1 MAGYLLDTNH
11 LGAAI
16 RRVSPLR
23 DRVHQS
29 HRQGIRVGTCI
40 PVLCEL
46 HAGIQQTSDPE
57 AYQRTLDWVL
67 REVRIWPLDRQ
78 LAELFGQIHVL
89 LQQRGRR
96 LSHVDLAV
104 ATLAWHMKVTV
115 LTTDRD
121 FEALPEIR
129 TENWLNGPAP

>member
-1 MAGYLLDTNH
+1 MPGLLIDTNH

-23 DRVHQS
+23 ERLHQS
-29 HRQGIRVGTCI
+29 YRQGVKIGTCI

-46 HAGIQQTSDPE
+46 EAGIQQTSDPE
-57 AYQRTLDWVL
+57 AYHHTLDWVL
-67 REVRIWPLDRQ
+67 KEVRIWPIDRP
-78 LAELFGQIHVL
+78 LAQLFGQLHVL
-89 LQQRGRR
+89 LQQRGRQ
-96 LSHVDLAV
+96 LSHVDLAL
-104 ATLAWHMKVTV
+104 ATMAWHMKLTI

-129 TENWLNGPAP
+129 TENWLS